1 MFLSFTFILWFSNLE
16 MLCDLPPLLHS
27 EQTTRSDSPLTSEFW
42 PCVQIEQTLEST
54 GAASWNQIHV
64 WFVMTQCSVFFHQ
77 KSNHL
82 KTPLMHLM
90 GKVDKLVYCLCSHFT
105 SLIEECINCLI
116 IISFHSSTYFCLW
129 LIYVHFYMCVILT

>member
-1 MFLSFTFILWFSNLE
+1 

-54 GAASWNQIHV
+54 GAASWNQIHLRV
-64 WFVMTQCSVFFHQ
+64 ICYDPMQCVPSSKI
-77 KSNHL
+77 KSF
-82 KTPLMHLM
+82 KDPLMHLM
-90 GKVDKLVYCLCSHFT
+90 GKVDKLVYCICSHFT